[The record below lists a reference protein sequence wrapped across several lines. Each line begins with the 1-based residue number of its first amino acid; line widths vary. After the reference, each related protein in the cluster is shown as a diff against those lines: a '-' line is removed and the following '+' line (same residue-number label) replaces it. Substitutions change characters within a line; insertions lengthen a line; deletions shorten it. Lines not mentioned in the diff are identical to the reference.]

1 MVLKNIIGTKA
12 NIMFYTVAL
21 LFILA
26 ILWMIFAE
34 LDQVVRAEAVV
45 EPSGKVQ
52 TVQARYQGKVS
63 SISAEVGQRVNM
75 GDVLFQLDDSD
86 LDSKILQ
93 NLAFIQAAEAELAR
107 LVLESQGQTEWVIDP
122 NLGSEITRLEQ
133 KALFLARRSERESE
147 DGLIRQQIL
156 RLQSSIAESN
166 ARIDSAKR
174 RMALLQQERNIY
186 EPLVAEGIEPR
197 IRLLDLDG
205 KLEDAENTITV
216 ETLSIKSK
224 EIEIEELE
232 QRRIQSSLAFKAE
245 SRQRASEVRQRLEQ
259 SMAERSGLVDRLDAV
274 SLSAPISGTVTA
286 VYPPGVGA
294 VVASGEALA
303 EIIPDSDSFLVKAKL
318 LPKDISTVTPGQIAR
333 VSFVAYD
340 FSKYGVLEAEVVEI
354 AQNTTETDRGEIY
367 YDAWVRTLENTFGKS
382 GVKPKIIPGMIAQVD
397 ILGEKRSV
405 MEYVLSPILQTTSKA
420 LTEQ

>member
-63 SISAEVGQRVNM
+63 SISAEVGQRVNT

-166 ARIDSAKR
+166 A
-174 RMALLQQERNIY
+174 
-186 EPLVAEGIEPR
+186 
-197 IRLLDLDG
+197 
-205 KLEDAENTITV
+205 
-216 ETLSIKSK
+216 
-224 EIEIEELE
+224 
-232 QRRIQSSLAFKAE
+232 
-245 SRQRASEVRQRLEQ
+245 
-259 SMAERSGLVDRLDAV
+259 
-274 SLSAPISGTVTA
+274 
-286 VYPPGVGA
+286 
-294 VVASGEALA
+294 
-303 EIIPDSDSFLVKAKL
+303 
-318 LPKDISTVTPGQIAR
+318 
-333 VSFVAYD
+333 
-340 FSKYGVLEAEVVEI
+340 
-354 AQNTTETDRGEIY
+354 
-367 YDAWVRTLENTFGKS
+367 
-382 GVKPKIIPGMIAQVD
+382 
-397 ILGEKRSV
+397 
-405 MEYVLSPILQTTSKA
+405 
-420 LTEQ
+420 

>member
-26 ILWMIFAE
+26 ISWMMFAE

-63 SISAEVGQRVNM
+63 SISAEVGQRVDT

-93 NLAFIQAAEAELAR
+93 NLTFIEAAEAELAR
-107 LVLESQGQTEWVIDP
+107 LVLESRGQTEWVIDQ

-133 KALFLARRSERESE
+133 KALFLARQSERESE

-156 RLQSSIAESN
+156 RLRSSIAESN
-166 ARIDSAKR
+166 ARIDSAR
-174 RMALLQQERNIY
+174 RRLSLLQEEKQIY

-205 KLEDAENTITV
+205 KLEDSENTMTV
-216 ETLSIKSK
+216 EALSIKSK

-232 QRRIQSSLAFKAE
+232 QRRVQSSLSFKAE

-259 SMAERSGLVDRLDAV
+259 SLAERSGLVDRLDAV
-274 SLSAPISGTVTA
+274 SLTAPISGTVTA

-318 LPKDISTVTPGQIAR
+318 LPKDISTVTPGQVAR

-382 GVKPKIIPGMIAQVD
+382 GITPKIIPGMIAQVD

>member
-26 ILWMIFAE
+26 ISWMMFAE

-63 SISAEVGQRVNM
+63 SISAEVGQRVDT

-93 NLAFIQAAEAELAR
+93 NLTFIEAAEAELAR
-107 LVLESQGQTEWVIDP
+107 LVLESRGQTEWVIDQ

-133 KALFLARRSERESE
+133 KALFLARQSERESE

-156 RLQSSIAESN
+156 RLRSSIAESN
-166 ARIDSAKR
+166 ARIDSAR
-174 RMALLQQERNIY
+174 RRLFLLQEEKQIY

-205 KLEDAENTITV
+205 KLEDSENTMTV
-216 ETLSIKSK
+216 EALSIKSK

-232 QRRIQSSLAFKAE
+232 QRRVQSSLSFKAE

-259 SMAERSGLVDRLDAV
+259 SLAERSGLVDRLDAV
-274 SLSAPISGTVTA
+274 SLTAPISGTVTA

-318 LPKDISTVTPGQIAR
+318 LPKDISTVTPGQVAR

-382 GVKPKIIPGMIAQVD
+382 GITPKIIPGMIAQVD